1 MVLLWSK
8 GKGKNMNK
16 KEIAI
21 KQIKDQ
27 MRKLEHEK
35 KFLENEIHNK
45 VYALEI
51 YNHFND
57 KREIENI
64 IGYLN
69 MTWERYERVL
79 GVITSLKKDLKG
91 SKSKLKTF

>member
-1 MVLLWSK
+1 
-8 GKGKNMNK
+8 MNK
-16 KEIAI
+16 KQIAI

-27 MRKLEHEK
+27 MKELQYEK
-35 KFLENEIHNK
+35 KFLENDIHTK
-45 VYALEI
+45 VYDLEI

-57 KREIENI
+57 TKEIENI

-69 MTWERYERVL
+69 MVWERYDRVVR
-79 GVITSLKKDLKG
+79 VITELKRDLKG

>member
-1 MVLLWSK
+1 
-8 GKGKNMNK
+8 MNK
-16 KEIAI
+16 KEIAV

-45 VYALEI
+45 VYDLEI

-57 KREIENI
+57 TREIKNI
-64 IGYLN
+64 IGYLEL
-69 MTWERYERVL
+69 TYEQYDKVVRV
-79 GVITSLKKDLKG
+79 IKELKRDLKG
-91 SKSKLKTF
+91 TR

>member
-1 MVLLWSK
+1 
-8 GKGKNMNK
+8 MNK
-16 KEIAI
+16 KEIAV

-69 MTWERYERVL
+69 MTWERYDRVVR
-79 GVITSLKKDLKG
+79 VITELKRDLKG